1 MAKKKIEI
9 LFEND
14 DIVIVNKPVG
24 ISVTAD
30 RGGAADLLMVL
41 SKDLSPAEPLRL
53 VHRLDK
59 ETSGILLIA
68 KNKEAQSRY
77 SRLFA
82 KRMIQK
88 LYLAIVRG
96 PLAYPGGSIKDPIA
110 RSKRNPQAMHVHPRL
125 GKPSHTVWKQLADF
139 GALAL
144 VSAQIITGRT
154 HQIRIHFSHRGMPLA
169 IDSIYG
175 ATEPLM
181 LSAFKNR
188 YQAKFDKDEPP
199 MIDRLTLHAYQLTI
213 PVGPAETEE
222 SRTFTA
228 PLDKKF
234 AAAIKLLAKHTAKSA
249 GGFKDKNDL
258 DRIMKAQPLEY
269 PFKKDLPGTAKTTE
283 EPKYDRILISEEEL
297 DKTVTSLAEQL
308 NAAYVT
314 DEPVAAVVLL
324 EGARRFAEDLF
335 RKLMFPVEVHYIK
348 ASSYSGTTSSAEG
361 VCMESTNEL
370 ADQLRGRDVLVIDD
384 IYDTGRTLACV
395 LERLAAYRPK
405 RLRTCVLLEKSVE
418 HEKVLTID
426 FTGRTV
432 EDAFAVGYGLDYDGR
447 LRDLPFIAALQED
460 DIED

>member
-41 SKDLSPAEPLRL
+41 AEELSPKEPLRL

-96 PLAYPGGSIKDPIA
+96 PLPYPGGSIKDPIA

-175 ATEPLM
+175 STEPLM

-188 YQAKFDKDEPP
+188 YQAKFEKDEPP

-213 PVGPAETEE
+213 PVGPAEAEE
-222 SRTFTA
+222 AMTFTA

-234 AAAIKLLAKHTAKSA
+234 AAAIKLLTKHTAKSA
-249 GGFKDKNDL
+249 GGFKDKSDL
-258 DRIMKAQPLEY
+258 DRILTAQPLEY
-269 PFKKDLPGTAKTTE
+269 PLKKELPGTEKTTG
-283 EPKYDRILISEEEL
+283 EPEYDRILIREEEL
-297 DKTVTSLAEQL
+297 DETVTALAERL

-314 DEPVAAVVLL
+314 SEPVAAVVLL

-335 RKLMFPVEVHYIK
+335 KKLIFTVEVHYIK
-348 ASSYSGTTSSAEG
+348 ASSYSGTTSSTEG
-361 VCMESTNEL
+361 VRIEGADGL
-370 ADQLRGRDVLVIDD
+370 ADALGGRDVLVIDD

-395 LERLAAYRPK
+395 LERLSAYGAK
-405 RLRTCVLLEKSVE
+405 SLRTCVLLEKAIE
-418 HEKVLTID
+418 HEKPLTID
-426 FTGRTV
+426 FLGRTV
-432 EDAFAVGYGLDYDGR
+432 EDAFAVGYGLDYNGK
-447 LRDLPFIAALQED
+447 LRDLPFIAALKADHITQ
-460 DIED
+460 